1 MYVEGGGGYGE
12 FSFSTCNF
20 WKPTPLLFGIIF
32 SLPTPSFHNPQLW
45 AKYHEFLPPTHTL
58 LHHFVCWCIIH
69 WHFMWK
75 IHSHIMFMHTKCAN
89 IIIIGLKYH
98 HFVTESTVAIF
109 NAINAT
115 YECCI
120 ASHNLCFSFLLGITA
135 VPREIENN
143 AYAKCGGKNGV
154 FWEMCKWRK
163 SDDRQFG

>member
-1 MYVEGGGGYGE
+1 MYVKGGGGDMVSLVFPLAIFGSQPPYYLVLFFLCPPPHSITHNCGQNTM
-12 FSFSTCNF
+12 SFS
-20 WKPTPLLFGIIF
+20 P
-32 SLPTPSFHNPQLW
+32 
-45 AKYHEFLPPTHTL
+45 PPTHTL

-98 HFVTESTVAIF
+98 HFATESIIAIF

-120 ASHNLCFSFLLGITA
+120 LGITA

-154 FWEMCKWRK
+154 FWEMCMWRK